1 MPKNE
6 LFGKHIDPACCYCEH
21 SLPVEGQIHLNCRFK
36 GRVDPAASCRRFS
49 YDPLK
54 RIPPRPQMLSS
65 EGFEKKDFEL

>member
-21 SLPVEGQIHLNCRFK
+21 SLPVEGQVHLNCRFK

-49 YDPLK
+49 YDPLRRVPTRQVVLPSYSDEEFK
-54 RIPPRPQMLSS
+54 L
-65 EGFEKKDFEL
+65 

>member
-49 YDPLK
+49 YDPLRRVPTRQVVLPSYSDEEFK
-54 RIPPRPQMLSS
+54 L
-65 EGFEKKDFEL
+65 